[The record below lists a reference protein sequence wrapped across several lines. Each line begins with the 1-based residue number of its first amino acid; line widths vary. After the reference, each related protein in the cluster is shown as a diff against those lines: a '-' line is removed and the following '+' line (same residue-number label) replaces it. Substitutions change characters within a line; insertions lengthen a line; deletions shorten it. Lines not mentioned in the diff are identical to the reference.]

1 MDTSQAFEYAIPL
14 IIGLVLLIGILKSFY
29 TVPQGNIAVIT
40 RFGKLIKVS
49 EPGLNF
55 KTPYIDVLSSFV
67 STQNRTADVKLQA
80 ITVDQANVYFNAMI
94 LYAVAD
100 SDQETIKNVSF
111 KFRSTA
117 EFNMALVKCIEG
129 SIRGFVSTKKQS
141 EVLQLRSEIVNHIK
155 GELDAKL
162 LEWGFH
168 LHDLQINDI
177 TFDQEIMDSMA
188 KVVASSNLKAAAEN
202 EGQALL
208 IQMTKKAEA
217 EGNAIKISAQAEKEA
232 SQLRGEGI
240 AAFRKSIAEGLKDSM
255 TKLQGLNNGGE
266 VILAQMWID
275 GLMKIA
281 ELGKGNMIFFDGS
294 VNGLHDTI
302 KQFKALQT
310 LDDEHHKQ

>member
-1 MDTSQAFEYAIPL
+1 MEISQALVYIFPIFIVL
-14 IIGLVLLIGILKSFY
+14 ILFIGLLKSFY
-29 TVPQGNIAVIT
+29 TVPQGNVAVIT
-40 RFGKLIKVS
+40 RFGKLKKIS
-49 EPGLNF
+49 ETGLNF
-55 KTPYIDVLSSFV
+55 KMPYIDVLSKFV
-67 STQNRTADVKLQA
+67 STQNRTAEVKLQA
-80 ITVDQANVYFNAMI
+80 ITIDQANVYFNAMI

-100 SDQETIKNVSF
+100 SDPETIKNVAY
-111 KFRSTA
+111 KFRSDA
-117 EFNMALVKCIEG
+117 EFSMALVKCIEG
-129 SIRGFVSTKKQS
+129 SIRGFVSTKRQS

-162 LEWGFH
+162 LEWGYH

-177 TFDQEIMDSMA
+177 TFDREIMDSMA
-188 KVVASSNLKAAAEN
+188 KVVSSSNLKAAAEN

-255 TKLQGLNNGGE
+255 ETLHGLNNGAE
-266 VILAQMWID
+266 IILAQMWID

-281 ELGKGNMIFFDGS
+281 EQGKGNMIFFDGTA
-294 VNGLHDTI
+294 NGLHDTI
-302 KQFKALQT
+302 KQFKALQN
-310 LDDEHHKQ
+310 LGQ

>member
-1 MDTSQAFEYAIPL
+1 MDASSAIGSIIL
-14 IIGLVLLIGILKSFY
+14 IIILIIVLIGILKSFY

-40 RFGKLIKVS
+40 RFGKLKNIS
-49 EPGLNF
+49 EPGLHF
-55 KTPYIDVLSSFV
+55 KTPYIDVLATLV
-67 STQNRTADVKLQA
+67 STQNRTAEVKLQA

-100 SDQETIKNVSF
+100 SNLETIKNVTF
-111 KFRSTA
+111 KFRSTS

-129 SIRGFVSTKKQS
+129 SIRGFVSTKRQS
-141 EVLQLRSEIVNHIK
+141 EVLQLRTEIVSHIK
-155 GELDAKL
+155 GELDARL
-162 LEWGFH
+162 LEWGYH

-177 TFDQEIMDSMA
+177 TFDEEIMQSMA
-188 KVVASSNLKAAAEN
+188 KVVSSSNLKAAAEN

-255 TKLQGLNNGGE
+255 NTLHDVSNGAE
-266 VILAQMWID
+266 IILAQMWID

-281 ELGKGNMIFFDGS
+281 EQGKGNMIFFDGT

-310 LDDEHHKQ
+310 LGSEPSKS